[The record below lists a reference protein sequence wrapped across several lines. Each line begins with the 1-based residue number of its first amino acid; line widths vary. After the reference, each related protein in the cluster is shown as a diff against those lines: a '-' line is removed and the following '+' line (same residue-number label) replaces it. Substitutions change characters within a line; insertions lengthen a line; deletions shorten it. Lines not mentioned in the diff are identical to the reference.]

1 MSESIDGAS
10 VGRITVALRIAGD
23 TVDPAAITERLGI
36 APTFAAK
43 QGEAVWRRERTLIQR
58 HGVWSHALTAH
69 AESGAELDDAIV
81 TLLARFPADEALWAD
96 LAGAHD
102 VGLFCGLFLTDDNQ
116 GADLRS
122 TTLQALAARHLTLS
136 LDIYSAS

>member
-1 MSESIDGAS
+1 MSQSVSSAS

-23 TVDPAAITERLGI
+23 TVDPAAITQRLGV

-43 QGEAVWRRERTLIQR
+43 QGDEVWRRERTLIQR
-58 HGVWSHALTAH
+58 HGVWSHALTEH

-81 TLLARFPADEALWAD
+81 TLLARFPDDAALWAS
-96 LAGAHD
+96 LAEMHEI
-102 VGLFCGLFLTDDNQ
+102 GLFCGLFLTHDNQ

-136 LDIYSAS
+136 LDIYSA